1 MGGVDGLACGAMTT
15 VAAAADLLADRHRI
29 LVFTGAGISTESG
42 IPDFRGPNG
51 LWTKVDP
58 RDFTIE
64 RYLESE
70 EVRIRSW
77 ANRFS
82 TRSGPFEPNA
92 AHHAVARLWDS
103 GRMVGCITQN
113 VDGLH
118 QAGGL
123 PDEAVAELHGN
134 GRTVAC
140 VDNRH
145 PTNRSDVEARWRN
158 GEPDP
163 RCTTCGAI
171 LKVGVV
177 FFGELLPEA
186 AVTRAA
192 EFTAEA
198 DAVVAIGSTL
208 GVFPAA
214 YYPLEVASRGEP
226 FVIVNLGETEMDAV
240 ATTRIDGEAGTV
252 VPDLVERLTG

>member
-1 MGGVDGLACGAMTT
+1 MST
-15 VAAAADLLADRHRI
+15 VAVAADLLADRRRI

-58 RDFTIE
+58 EDFTIG

-82 TRSGPFEPNA
+82 TRSGPFEPND
-92 AHHAVARLWDS
+92 AHHAVARLWES
-103 GRMVGCITQN
+103 GRMIGCITQN

-123 PDEAVAELHGN
+123 PDDAIAELHGN

-140 VDNRH
+140 VDNGHAADR
-145 PTNRSDVEARWRN
+145 TDVEERWRK

-163 RCTTCGAI
+163 RCTVCGSI

-186 AVTRAA
+186 AIARADG
-192 EFTAEA
+192 FTAQA

-208 GVFPAA
+208 AVYPAA
-214 YYPLEVASRGEP
+214 FYPLEVASRAEP
-226 FVIVNLGETEMDAV
+226 FVIVNRGETEMDGV
-240 ATTRIDGEAGTV
+240 ATVRIEGDAGTV
-252 VPDLVERLTG
+252 VPELVDLLTR

>member
-1 MGGVDGLACGAMTT
+1 MSSI
-15 VAAAADLLADRHRI
+15 AAAAELLSDRRRI

-42 IPDFRGPNG
+42 IPDFRGPQG
-51 LWTKVDP
+51 LWTKMDP
-58 RDFTIE
+58 EDFTIS
-64 RYLESE
+64 RYLASE
-70 EVRIRSW
+70 EVRVRSW

-82 TRSGPFEPNA
+82 SRSGPFEPNA
-92 AHHAVARLWDS
+92 AHHAVTRLWES

-113 VDGLH
+113 IDGLH

-140 VDNRH
+140 VTNGH
-145 PTNRSDVEARWRN
+145 PADRAEVEDRWRA
-158 GEPDP
+158 GEADP
-163 RCTTCGAI
+163 RCLICGGI

-177 FFGELLPEA
+177 FFGEQLPDA
-186 AVTRAA
+186 AVARADRFA
-192 EFTAEA
+192 GEA

-214 YYPLEVASRGEP
+214 FYPLDVAARGEP
-226 FVIVNLGETEMDAV
+226 FIIVNQGATDMDEA
-240 ATTRIDGEAGTV
+240 ATARIEGKAGTV
-252 VPDLVERLTG
+252 VPRLVEALTR

>member
-1 MGGVDGLACGAMTT
+1 MGDVDGLACDAMTN
-15 VAAAADLLADRHRI
+15 VAVAADLLADRQRI
-29 LVFTGAGISTESG
+29 LIFTGAGISTESG

-58 RDFTIE
+58 EDFTIG

-77 ANRFS
+77 AGRFS

-92 AHHAVARLWDS
+92 AHRAVASLWES
-103 GRMVGCITQN
+103 GRMIGCVTQN

-123 PDEAVAELHGN
+123 PEDAVAELHGN
-134 GRTVAC
+134 GRTVVC
-140 VDNRH
+140 VDNGHRAD
-145 PTNRSDVEARWRN
+145 RRDVEARWRN
-158 GEPDP
+158 GEADP
-163 RCTTCGAI
+163 RCTACGSI

-177 FFGELLPEA
+177 FFGELLPDA
-186 AVTRAA
+186 AVARASQ
-192 EFTAEA
+192 FTAEA

-226 FVIVNLGETEMDAV
+226 FIIVNLGDTDMDAV
-240 ATTRIDGEAGTV
+240 ATTRIEGKAGTV
-252 VPDLVERLTG
+252 VPELVDRLTR